1 MNPDRVSRHAAR
13 VAGVSWE
20 PLPDHERSPTEL
32 SAALA
37 RLHTTMGL
45 ARPDTVRVL
54 HRHWTSLLGADL
66 ATRCRLESLR
76 GTELVVSVDDPAVA
90 EHLRWSAG
98 DLCAAANAIC
108 DGEVVTELSV
118 RVRRPDARPAG

>member
-1 MNPDRVSRHAAR
+1 
-13 VAGVSWE
+13 VSWE
-20 PLPDHERSPTEL
+20 PLPDHERAPTEL
-32 SAALA
+32 SAALT

-45 ARPDTVRVL
+45 ARPDTVKVL
-54 HRHWTSLLGADL
+54 DRHWTSLLGTDL
-66 ATRCRLESLR
+66 AQRCRLESLR

>member
-1 MNPDRVSRHAAR
+1 MSDPAAR
-13 VAGVSWE
+13 VDEVSWE
-20 PLPDHERSPTEL
+20 PLPDNERAPTEL
-32 SAALA
+32 SAALT

-45 ARPDTVRVL
+45 ARPDTVKVL
-54 HRHWTSLLGADL
+54 DRHWTSLLGTDL
-66 ATRCRLESLR
+66 AQRCRLESLR